1 MHSIDPGSF
10 QTRQQ
15 HWYTLVVS
23 RVHRSMHEETD
34 EGQTFGECPTND
46 HDDNLDDR
54 NDPTC
59 RAACQENDHSEEDV
73 LKVERE
79 PKKEW
84 VSSGMVCGCGIGTS
98 CRLFFTW
105 CGGKSVE
112 SFAVHPFQCTNR
124 KPSLWSGGVFNRTAV
139 DRCNGLGTIE
149 TFLGQILHDLVLC
162 LQDAGV
168 VWLDP
173 IVHF

>member
-84 VSSGMVCGCGIGTS
+84 VSSGIVWYGCGIG
-98 CRLFFTW
+98 
-105 CGGKSVE
+105 VE

-124 KPSLWSGGVFNRTAV
+124 KPSL
-139 DRCNGLGTIE
+139 
-149 TFLGQILHDLVLC
+149 
-162 LQDAGV
+162 
-168 VWLDP
+168 
-173 IVHF
+173 

>member
-1 MHSIDPGSF
+1 
-10 QTRQQ
+10 
-15 HWYTLVVS
+15 
-23 RVHRSMHEETD
+23 MHEETD

-84 VSSGMVCGCGIGTS
+84 VSSGMVWLWHWNGTS
-98 CRLFFTW
+98 RRLFLPGVEGRELKVLPFTH
-105 CGGKSVE
+105 
-112 SFAVHPFQCTNR
+112 FNARTANR
-124 KPSLWSGGVFNRTAV
+124 RCEVVVYSIVRPWIDAMGWEQLKPSLAKYFMISSCACRM
-139 DRCNGLGTIE
+139 
-149 TFLGQILHDLVLC
+149 LVLSDSTPLC
-162 LQDAGV
+162 TFKRNGSELFDGGT
-168 VWLDP
+168 
-173 IVHF
+173 